1 VVLEAAIAGY
11 FTSLSLILAIGAQN
25 AFVLRQGLRRE
36 HIGWVVAICAG
47 SDALLIGLGVAG
59 FGAASH
65 FVPWLG
71 EAMRWGGIVFLIV
84 YGAMRFAAARKGGEA
99 LKPANGAAA
108 VPLGRVIATCLV
120 LTWANPHV
128 WLDTVALL
136 GSISA
141 QYKPHGL
148 AFYLAAALG
157 SFSFFSALGFGARL
171 LAPIFAKPQAW
182 VWLEIGVGMTM
193 WLLAAGLAFS

>member
-1 VVLEAAIAGY
+1 MVLEAAIAGY

-108 VPLGRVIATCLV
+108 VTGYR
-120 LTWANPHV
+120 
-128 WLDTVALL
+128 
-136 GSISA
+136 
-141 QYKPHGL
+141 
-148 AFYLAAALG
+148 
-157 SFSFFSALGFGARL
+157 
-171 LAPIFAKPQAW
+171 
-182 VWLEIGVGMTM
+182 
-193 WLLAAGLAFS
+193 